1 MTDFIQ
7 IKTPEDVD
15 KIEPVDFDN
24 VTNGFTIRMQE
35 GAKHYHLGSLNVSRL
50 IKDICAIKCVG
61 CILSSLDI
69 DLRGLELGFG
79 RFGGFGGWMGAEQ

>member
-50 IKDICAIKCVG
+50 IKEINPCYKVLKK
-61 CILSSLDI
+61 IL
-69 DLRGLELGFG
+69 
-79 RFGGFGGWMGAEQ
+79 RFF